1 MVQYKKYINTIG
13 IDKVWEF
20 EGAISQWHS
29 KTKLC
34 ILVSDGKNTRF
45 KQNNGFSSDAY
56 YCANDSLNDILLT
69 NYDDL
74 FTNFNNYRFK
84 NLTDI
89 GISQRIE
96 ENFQQF
102 REENK
107 EEIHKIRKDQ
117 QDTIYFL
124 KMIILILLLIIIFS
138 FYFLSR
144 SWRQTKM
151 KMKTKGFFY
160 FYFYLKILI
169 S

>member
-1 MVQYKKYINTIG
+1 LISDRRNT
-13 IDKVWEF
+13 
-20 EGAISQWHS
+20 
-29 KTKLC
+29 C
-34 ILVSDGKNTRF
+34 F
-45 KQNNGFSSDAY
+45 KWNNGFSSDTY

-117 QDTIYFL
+117 LDTIYFL

-144 SWRQTKM
+144 S
-151 KMKTKGFFY
+151 
-160 FYFYLKILI
+160 
-169 S
+169 